1 MQFKLAEATQIL
13 ERTPATLTAMVSG
26 MPETW
31 LKCTEGAGTW
41 SAYDV
46 VGHLIHGELTD
57 WMPRTRMIL
66 QHGESKAF
74 EPFDRIA
81 MFRDD
86 QNRPIGD
93 LLDQF
98 AFLRA
103 ENLVTLQNMKLSEE
117 EFSRRG
123 THPELGSVTLKQ
135 LLATWVAHDM
145 SHIAQIARVTAKQYC
160 HEVGPWKQYL
170 SIMKS

>member
-1 MQFKLAEATQIL
+1 MQFQLTEATQL
-13 ERTPATLTAMVSG
+13 LGRTPATLTALVGG

-46 VGHLIHGELTD
+46 VGHLIHGEMTD
-57 WMPRTRMIL
+57 WIPRVRMIL
-66 QHGESKAF
+66 EHGEAKAF
-74 EPFDRIA
+74 EPFDRVA

-86 QNRPIGD
+86 QTRPINA

-103 ENLVTLQNMKLSEE
+103 ESLGILKNMNLTSDSLA
-117 EFSRRG
+117 RRG
-123 THPELGSVTLKQ
+123 SHPELGSVTLAQ
-135 LLATWVAHDM
+135 LLSTWVVHDM
-145 SHIAQIARVTAKQYC
+145 SHVAQIARVTAKQYC
-160 HEVGPWKQYL
+160 QEVGPWKQYL
-170 SIMKS
+170 TVLQK